1 MPEEHQQ
8 PNTHQPTNDFV
19 EIEFFGE
26 KLSISRREYEQN
38 SQIQSLRND
47 IVMLHEILPACAESH
62 IAYLPA
68 EFRRLLCQAIQ
79 YCAGDTQSIRNYF
92 IDQAADHSPEDFNR
106 LVRVTVARMS
116 SDEVI
121 IKLPNVMIS
130 IGSILD
136 AIEDLSH
143 VQNQLCR
150 EPSELNDFF
159 ASNIRRN
166 ARIATARFL
175 NTFFDYQQDAGT

>member
-1 MPEEHQQ
+1 MPEEYQQ
-8 PNTHQPTNDFV
+8 PNRHQPANDFV

-38 SQIQSLRND
+38 SQIHSLRND

-62 IAYLPA
+62 IAYLPT

-79 YCAGDTQSIRNYF
+79 YCAGDTKNIRDYF
-92 IDQAADHSPEDFNR
+92 IDQAPDHPPEDFNR
-106 LVRVTVARMS
+106 LVRVTVGQMS

-121 IKLPNVMIS
+121 AKLPNVMIS

-143 VQNQLCR
+143 VQNQLCK
-150 EPSELNDFF
+150 EPNELKDFF

-166 ARIATARFL
+166 ARIATVRFL
-175 NTFFDYQQDAGT
+175 NTYFDYQQAEGT